1 MHCQYTYYRLAL
13 TLWPWV
19 SVVATMAFPVTPRI
33 ISRFLFSAFLPYFLV
48 TLGVLGCTLSMIFFV
63 QLLQWAAE
71 KGIALIWTVSSFGN
85 LLPYLLSLALPIAF
99 LVGMLLTL
107 GQLAESGEIIALRAS
122 GFSFREILRPFFA
135 VAAALSVALLLLN
148 HSLSPAGLHVFR
160 DSFREGLRQI
170 TRLDIEGRSLLDLG
184 PFKFFA
190 ETADRKNRT
199 LTRVL
204 LYRPGA
210 AEGQIRV
217 QAARGSWQLL
227 AGRGVELVL
236 QDGEL
241 QLPSATDPSRLTLG
255 HFDRYTVFVPFMT
268 KSRVREPS
276 TREQTT
282 PALRLKLGDPK
293 LEERRRAEA
302 RTEIAARSAIAL
314 SPLIFF
320 CMAAP
325 LGLRIDKRSRS
336 MALVLSLAVLFGF
349 YALLSF
355 GIILGNRSNA
365 AAPFAPWM
373 ADLAGL
379 AAGWLLMRSCP
390 G

>member
-1 MHCQYTYYRLAL
+1 VRL
-13 TLWPWV
+13 
-19 SVVATMAFPVTPRI
+19 S
-33 ISRFLFSAFLPYFLV
+33 SRYILSAFLPFFLV
-48 TLGVLGCTLSMIFFV
+48 TLGVLVCTLAMTFFV

-71 KGIALIWTVSSFGN
+71 KGIALIWTLSSFGN

-107 GQLAESGEIIALRAS
+107 GQLAESGEVIALRAS
-122 GFSFREILRPFFA
+122 GFSFREILRPFLA

-184 PFKFFA
+184 PFKFYA
-190 ETADRKNRT
+190 ESADRKAHT
-199 LTRVL
+199 LERVL

-217 QAARGSWQLL
+217 QAAHGSWQLL

-236 QDGEL
+236 SEGEL
-241 QLPSATDPSRLTLG
+241 QLPSATDPTRLALG
-255 HFDRYTVFVPFMT
+255 RFDRYTVFVPFMT
-268 KSRVREPS
+268 KSRVREPT
-276 TREQTT
+276 TRELTT
-282 PALRLKLGDPK
+282 PALRARLAEPQLA
-293 LEERRRAEA
+293 ERRGAEA

-336 MALVLSLAVLFGF
+336 MALTLSLAVLFVF

-355 GIILGNRSNA
+355 GIILGNRSIA
-365 AAPFAPWM
+365 AAPFTPWLG
-373 ADLAGL
+373 DLAGL
-379 AAGWLLMRSCP
+379 AAGWLLMRSYR